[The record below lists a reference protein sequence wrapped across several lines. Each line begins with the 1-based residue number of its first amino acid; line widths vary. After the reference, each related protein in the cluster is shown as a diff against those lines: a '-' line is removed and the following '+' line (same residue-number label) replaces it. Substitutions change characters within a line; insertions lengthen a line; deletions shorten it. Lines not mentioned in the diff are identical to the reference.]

1 LACKWINDVEAQN
14 QFRQIID
21 AVRHKK
27 ITRQEAQA
35 RLYKHAG
42 ELELHQWQII
52 EDLRTRAPENERE
65 LARKVA
71 DLLEARLRNGSGN
84 A

>member
-1 LACKWINDVEAQN
+1 MIDHAEVQN
-14 QFRQIID
+14 QFRQIRD
-21 AVRHKK
+21 AVRQKK

-35 RLYKHAG
+35 RLYKLAG
-42 ELELHQWQII
+42 ELELDQWQII
-52 EDLRTRAPENERE
+52 EDLRTRALENERE